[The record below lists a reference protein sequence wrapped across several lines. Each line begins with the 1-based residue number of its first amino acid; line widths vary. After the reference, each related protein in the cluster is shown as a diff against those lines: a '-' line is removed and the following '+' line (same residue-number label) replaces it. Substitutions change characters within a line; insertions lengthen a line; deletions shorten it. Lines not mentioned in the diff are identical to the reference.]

1 MFPDRYDAIKAT
13 LENKEVSNPCPRCNS
28 TSFSI
33 AGESE
38 ISVKKKGGGLL
49 SIETTMSI
57 PTIVVVCDN
66 CGFISHHAKVALGLS
81 VHSERRGILSGVM
94 KNG

>member
-1 MFPDRYDAIKAT
+1 MLQGRYDRIKTT
-13 LENKEVSNPCPRCNS
+13 LEDKRVNKPCPRCGN

-38 ISVKKKGGGLL
+38 ISVKKEGEGLL
-49 SIETTMSI
+49 SVDTKMSI
-57 PTIVVVCDN
+57 PTVVVVCDN

-81 VHSERRGILSGVM
+81 AHSERRGILSRGIF
-94 KNG
+94 ND

>member
-1 MFPDRYDAIKAT
+1 MLQDRYDRIKTT
-13 LENKEVSNPCPRCNS
+13 LESKKVNKPCPRCGA

-38 ISVKKKGGGLL
+38 ISVKKEGDGLL
-49 SIETTMSI
+49 SVETKMSI
-57 PTIVVVCDN
+57 PTVVVICDN

-81 VHSERRGILSGVM
+81 VHSERRGLLSGGIF
-94 KNG
+94 ND